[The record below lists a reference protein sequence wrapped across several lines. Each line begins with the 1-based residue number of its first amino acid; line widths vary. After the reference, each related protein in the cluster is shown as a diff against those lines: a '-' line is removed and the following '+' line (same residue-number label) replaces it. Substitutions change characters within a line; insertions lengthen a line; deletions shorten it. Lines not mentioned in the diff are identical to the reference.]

1 MLADGEFLTLGLLE
15 CIDVSPSATEAGAV
29 ECWWGLGVCVC
40 ECVCVVVGVA
50 LARVLRGPV
59 LGVAT
64 GLLQSWPSSCR
75 SLALSFLPEAFPV
88 VPVAAVFAVAV
99 AAAAGLSSCTSS
111 ILCGLVW
118 SLPEE
123 PSQPLATHV
132 PLCHDIAVAMTAL
145 TATEHR
151 HQPRNNLEY
160 PSGFRLSCSPS
171 SEECAQIIS
180 TVNSV

>member
-40 ECVCVVVGVA
+40 VWECVCVAVGVA

-99 AAAAGLSSCTSS
+99 AAAAAGLSSCTSS
-111 ILCGLVW
+111 ILCVGLSGVSPRSPHSPW
-118 SLPEE
+118 PHMSLCV
-123 PSQPLATHV
+123 T
-132 PLCHDIAVAMTAL
+132 I
-145 TATEHR
+145 
-151 HQPRNNLEY
+151 
-160 PSGFRLSCSPS
+160 
-171 SEECAQIIS
+171 
-180 TVNSV
+180 